1 MRNGGKPEQRR
12 RFAGAKNMSEQ
23 TLLNLPLAEEN
34 DKALIRKQEIG
45 PFCRSLTVSF
55 TNAIEAEV

>member
-1 MRNGGKPEQRR
+1 MEKPSNDAALRAQKNMPEQ
-12 RFAGAKNMSEQ
+12 M
-23 TLLNLPLAEEN
+23 LLNLPLAEEN

-55 TNAIEAEV
+55 TNAIEADV